1 MKKKSTEDSAMPEM
15 TFEQAF
21 AELENLVGR
30 MDAGQLSLDEMIKY
44 YEQGR
49 KLADFCREKL
59 NGFEKKIQLLSN
71 INAFL
76 VNIRAEFL
84 LLCQHLWALRRE
96 KSARHRRI
104 SVSSQPCVWRSRQPC
119 ESSSSR

>member
-30 MDAGQLSLDEMIKY
+30 MDAGQLSLDEMIKH

-59 NGFEKKIQLLSN
+59 NGFEKKIQLLKQDDGKEGIWSD
-71 INAFL
+71 FTPG
-76 VNIRAEFL
+76 VERG
-84 LLCQHLWALRRE
+84 RG
-96 KSARHRRI
+96 SD
-104 SVSSQPCVWRSRQPC
+104 SVS
-119 ESSSSR
+119 END

>member
-30 MDAGQLSLDEMIKY
+30 MDAGQLPLDEMIKY

-76 VNIRAEFL
+76 ILLRPFYIVIFFL
-84 LLCQHLWALRRE
+84 IHYYINYI
-96 KSARHRRI
+96 KI
-104 SVSSQPCVWRSRQPC
+104 I
-119 ESSSSR
+119 